1 VVKGIAEYDS
11 TVLDC
16 ADPRELGAF
25 YARLLGWSIECE
37 DDEWVVVSDGGRPRR
52 LGFQKVDDYRPPVWP
67 RSERPQQ
74 LHIDVVVQDMDA
86 AEKAVLE
93 IGATKHDHQPSED
106 DDFRVFLDPAG
117 HPFCLCRPA

>member
-1 VVKGIAEYDS
+1 MKGIAEYDS

-16 ADPRELGAF
+16 ADPRELGVF
-25 YARLLGWSIECE
+25 YARLLGWSIEYE

-74 LHIDVVVQDMDA
+74 LHIDVVVRDMDA